1 MLANVEPGTGN
12 KKCNTLEALTLTLG
26 AGTEDTVLARAYFF
40 IHKKENFRKF
50 EQNCTDEQL
59 KIKLLPAKS
68 GKKNK
73 EKKLDA
79 ETLNFY

>member
-26 AGTEDTVLARAYFF
+26 AGTEDTLPARAYFF
-40 IHKKENFRKF
+40 IHKKENLRKF
-50 EQNCTDEQL
+50 EQNCTNEQL

-68 GKKNK
+68 GKKI
-73 EKKLDA
+73 KKK
-79 ETLNFY
+79 N